1 MLFRS
6 AVGGGSLV
14 SIIYFTTMFAGIYSE
29 AGGMIGISR
38 SLFEY
43 LPYCNEKQSDYM
55 DYGILS
61 VLDLEWSL
69 YADKLLF
76 LLLLCGIGIAM
87 ILISI
92 RCRWSIRENQFMLV
106 NSNAVLQFIFTGISL
121 AAGMGI
127 SYAAG
132 NAPMSGIMHR
142 DMRGEFRYWM
152 VSIAVSALFL
162 AILNLAVMHRKKK
175 QRRG

>member
-1 MLFRS
+1 
-6 AVGGGSLV
+6 
-14 SIIYFTTMFAGIYSE
+14 
-29 AGGMIGISR
+29 
-38 SLFEY
+38 
-43 LPYCNEKQSDYM
+43 M

-152 VSIAVSALFL
+152 ARMLSATLQRMRFTLVCRYSSRIAHMNDAT
-162 AILNLAVMHRKKK
+162 ARMA
-175 QRRG
+175 